1 MLPSI
6 KEIQEMVTQLGEV
19 IDAPSF
25 LLFVSPEPVGDG
37 TPHLE
42 VVNDKFNYVVTERNV
57 EFSRRATSSVDE
69 LLYWIMKGVV
79 SKMAMEFE
87 LNNRVVGQDFRRLY
101 FSKMIDLLGRLSPS
115 WRGKVKEEIEEIL
128 ERSPYVDA

>member
-6 KEIQEMVTQLGEV
+6 EEIQQIVTQLGRV

-42 VVNDKFNYVVTERNV
+42 VVNGKFDYVVTERGV
-57 EFSRRATSSVDE
+57 EFSRKTTESVDE

-87 LNNRVVGQDFRRLY
+87 LNNRVHGQDSRRLY
-101 FSKMIDLLGRLSPS
+101 FSTMIDLLGRLRPS
-115 WRGKVKEEIEEIL
+115 WRGKIKEEIEVIL
-128 ERSPYVDA
+128 EGSPYVDT